1 MKNILFVT
9 HYLNSG
15 GAERQMVNLACALK
29 HRGYNVSF
37 LCYKDGGYFYQDLL
51 DKENIKVHW
60 FIKGNIVNRLIKIRR
75 TIRKGNFD
83 VVISLL
89 EMPNIINCISAI
101 GGKSWKV
108 ITGESSAFRNSQ
120 KIRGRIK
127 VLRGKVIAYLTQYS
141 DCLICN
147 SFNAAQIWTKFY
159 PKYKNKICTIYN
171 PTSDKGIAQEYFY
184 KANGITHIIIA
195 ASFQHIKNPENLI
208 KAVNILTPSDK
219 KHIHIDW
226 YGNTKAE
233 KNIYSNSLN
242 LINEYKLNEIICL
255 HDVIKNI
262 DDKMREADFVAL
274 FSIEEGLPNCI
285 CEAMMAGKPIIMSE
299 MSDYN
304 VLCNNNGYLCKWDDI
319 NSIADAL
326 CKAINTGKEQLTI
339 MGKVSRKR
347 AEELFN
353 TDKIIQQWI
362 DIIEK

>member
-1 MKNILFVT
+1 MKKILFVT

-15 GAERQMVNLACALK
+15 GAEHRMVNLACALK
-29 HRGYNVSF
+29 HSGYDVCF

-51 DKENIKVHW
+51 DKENITVHW
-60 FIKGNIVNRLIKIRR
+60 LIKGGIISKFVKMRNS
-75 TIRKGNFD
+75 IRKGNYD

-89 EMPNIINCISAI
+89 EMPNIINCLSAI

-108 ITGESSAFRNSQ
+108 ITGESSAFRDAQ

-127 VLRGKVIAYLTQYS
+127 VLRGKMMAYLTKYS
-141 DCLICN
+141 DCLVCN
-147 SFNAAQIWTKFY
+147 SFNAAQIWTKYY
-159 PKYKNKICTIYN
+159 PRYKDKVTTIYN
-171 PTSDKGIAQEYFY
+171 PITDKGINENYIP
-184 KANGITHIIIA
+184 KKNDITHIVIA

-208 KAVNILTPSDK
+208 KAVNILNSSEK

-233 KNIYSNSLN
+233 KDVYSSSLK
-242 LINEYKLNEIICL
+242 LINEYKLNDIVCL
-255 HDVIKNI
+255 HDAIKNI
-262 DDKMREADFVAL
+262 NDKMKEADFVAL

-285 CEAMMAGKPIIMSE
+285 CEAMMAGKPIIMSK

-304 VLCNNNGYLCKWDDI
+304 ILCKDNGYLCKWNDI
-319 NSIADAL
+319 NSIANAL
-326 CKAINTGKEQLTI
+326 CKAIDTNKEQLSF
-339 MGKVSRKR
+339 MGEVSRKR

-362 DIIEK
+362 DVIEK